1 MEDIGIREI
10 ARQIGEIAD
19 EKLLGRE
26 GCATFTDN
34 EIVLCVKDEPGF
46 QATGVTFDAD
56 TPRMI
61 LTAAMS
67 IINRMIFNLS
77 PIQSSAIVASTI
89 PNVFSLRREQPQF
102 VHQQ

>member
-1 MEDIGIREI
+1 MKDIGIREI

-34 EIVLCVKDEPGF
+34 EIVLCVKDEPGY
-46 QATGVTFDAD
+46 QATGVTFDSD

-89 PNVFSLRREQPQF
+89 PNVTSLRREQPQF

>member
-1 MEDIGIREI
+1 MKDMGIKEI
-10 ARQIGEIAD
+10 AKQIVEIAD

-34 EIVLCVKDEPGF
+34 EIVLCVKDEPGY

-61 LTAAMS
+61 LTAAMN
-67 IINRMIFNLS
+67 IINRMVFNLS
-77 PIQSSAIVASTI
+77 PTESSAIVASTV
-89 PNVFSLRREQPQF
+89 PNVTSLQRKGPQF
-102 VHQQ
+102 VHQP